1 MLLTV
6 WDLDQRLRL
15 RDRLL
20 TLLQVHVQTDQTV
33 WKCCKPKDY
42 KSVPCSLYIPFE
54 VILQVLNN
62 ITIMI

>member
-20 TLLQVHVQTDQTV
+20 TLLQVHVQTDELFGNVVNRKITN
-33 WKCCKPKDY
+33 PY
-42 KSVPCSLYIPFE
+42 RTSHFE
-54 VILQVLNN
+54 VILQVINN
-62 ITIMI
+62 ISLTI

>member
-42 KSVPCSLYIPFE
+42 KSVPYIPF
-54 VILQVLNN
+54 
-62 ITIMI
+62 